1 MSQIGADT
9 AQMRSTIAALRQG
22 ANSLQEAFQQANQ
35 AMQSMQG
42 SRWSGQNRVQ
52 AEQRWEQIQ
61 AQFTP
66 TIEVLD
72 HLATRT
78 ERLADALDEA
88 GQAFGGGTGNNSE
101 GKTIGDLIPGFIYEP
116 NVVPDSGG
124 DVIWGRS
131 PNSLTME
138 DRL

>member
-1 MSQIGADT
+1 
-9 AQMRSTIAALRQG
+9 
-22 ANSLQEAFQQANQ
+22 
-35 AMQSMQG
+35 MQSMQG